1 MTIEVALVIIALIV
15 GLTILVWKWM
25 DERYWR

>member
-1 MTIEVALVIIALIV
+1 MTIEVALVVIALIA